1 MRVTNLTE
9 VSEFLLA
16 AKITRA
22 ARYER
27 PFGVCCPDL
36 TTVAHCSSIAAG
48 SDVYFWLPS
57 LPDSTEAASCPI
69 DNSYFFPEKRIS
81 VSDVVPSSAFRVTDA
96 ESRSGR
102 LNSTKRA
109 GTVAITLL
117 DLMMFNSTLGP
128 VPSHLTW

>member
-1 MRVTNLTE
+1 MQIR
-9 VSEFLLA
+9 
-16 AKITRA
+16 RA
-22 ARYER
+22 ARHER
-27 PFGVCCPDL
+27 PFGFICPAQRFRNYSPV
-36 TTVAHCSSIAAG
+36 TRR

-69 DNSYFFPEKRIS
+69 DNPYFFPEKRIS
-81 VSDVVPSSAFRVTDA
+81 VSDVVPSSAFRVTDE